1 MGGQLLSLENVPQVK
16 AALSS
21 SMLGNVESDYRID
34 GWSAATWFEGE
45 NNSIS
50 EYVSVVPDMT
60 SATLTMSLED
70 GLNHAAEQNA
80 LARATEDCQKGIA
93 NFLNKQQ

>member
-16 AALSS
+16 AALSR

-60 SATLTMSLED
+60 SATLTMRMED
-70 GLNHAAEQNA
+70 GSVGHT
-80 LARATEDCQKGIA
+80 RHTEDRLGAVCQAVNPNKG
-93 NFLNKQQ
+93 